1 MTKTVGKQWIFPVFR
16 RLYVE
21 MRSSADKKMSPGKDV
36 KCLWCIFFCACEKC
50 GKCVWSA
57 LYTNSEQTWKSYR
70 LFSFAILILAEQS
83 LYYNENRSFLFVLI
97 WHIVTVHS
105 VLERRILLLFA
116 DTFLCSF
123 HHISQFLVFSCDI
136 SIVFSLMRKH
146 TVCAVFNSL
155 FRIPEIPTAFLTQ
168 SI

>member
-1 MTKTVGKQWIFPVFR
+1 MVIEWEIIIFFIFQPWSMTKTVGKQWIFPVFR

-21 MRSSADKKMSPGKDV
+21 MQSSADKKMSPGKDV

-50 GKCVWSA
+50 GKCVWNA

-70 LFSFAILILAEQS
+70 LFSFAILILAEQA

-105 VLERRILLLFA
+105 VLSSNAFSSYLLILSFALFI
-116 DTFLCSF
+116 
-123 HHISQFLVFSCDI
+123 ISASSWYFPV
-136 SIVFSLMRKH
+136 
-146 TVCAVFNSL
+146 TY
-155 FRIPEIPTAFLTQ
+155 P
-168 SI
+168 

>member
-21 MRSSADKKMSPGKDV
+21 MQSSADKKMSPGKDV

-50 GKCVWSA
+50 EKCVWNA

-70 LFSFAILILAEQS
+70 LFSFAILILAEQA

-105 VLERRILLLFA
+105 VLSSNAFSSYLQILSFALFI
-116 DTFLCSF
+116 
-123 HHISQFLVFSCDI
+123 ISASSWYFPV
-136 SIVFSLMRKH
+136 
-146 TVCAVFNSL
+146 TY
-155 FRIPEIPTAFLTQ
+155 P
-168 SI
+168 

>member
-1 MTKTVGKQWIFPVFR
+1 MSFLFFNYDQWQKPSENSEFSLFR

-21 MRSSADKKMSPGKDV
+21 MQSSADKKMSPGKDV

-70 LFSFAILILAEQS
+70 LFSFAILILAEQA

-105 VLERRILLLFA
+105 VLSSDAFSSYLLILSFALFI
-116 DTFLCSF
+116 
-123 HHISQFLVFSCDI
+123 ISASSWYFPV
-136 SIVFSLMRKH
+136 
-146 TVCAVFNSL
+146 TY
-155 FRIPEIPTAFLTQ
+155 P
-168 SI
+168 

>member
-1 MTKTVGKQWIFPVFR
+1 MFFVFQPWSMTKTVGKQWIFPVFR

-21 MRSSADKKMSPGKDV
+21 MQSSADKKMSPRKDV

-50 GKCVWSA
+50 GKCVWNA

-70 LFSFAILILAEQS
+70 LFSFAILILAEQA

-105 VLERRILLLFA
+105 VLSSNAFSSYLLILSFALFI
-116 DTFLCSF
+116 
-123 HHISQFLVFSCDI
+123 ISASSWYFPV
-136 SIVFSLMRKH
+136 
-146 TVCAVFNSL
+146 TY
-155 FRIPEIPTAFLTQ
+155 P
-168 SI
+168 

>member
-21 MRSSADKKMSPGKDV
+21 MQSSADKKMSPGKDV
-36 KCLWCIFFCACEKC
+36 KCLWCIFFCTCEKC
-50 GKCVWSA
+50 GKCVWNA

-70 LFSFAILILAEQS
+70 LFSFAILILAEQA

-105 VLERRILLLFA
+105 VLSSDAFSSYLLILSFTLFI
-116 DTFLCSF
+116 
-123 HHISQFLVFSCDI
+123 ISASSWYFPV
-136 SIVFSLMRKH
+136 
-146 TVCAVFNSL
+146 TY
-155 FRIPEIPTAFLTQ
+155 P
-168 SI
+168 

>member
-21 MRSSADKKMSPGKDV
+21 MQNSADKKMSPGKDV

-97 WHIVTVHS
+97 WHIVTVQS
-105 VLERRILLLFA
+105 VLSSNAFSSYLLILSFALFI
-116 DTFLCSF
+116 
-123 HHISQFLVFSCDI
+123 ISASSWYFPV
-136 SIVFSLMRKH
+136 
-146 TVCAVFNSL
+146 TY
-155 FRIPEIPTAFLTQ
+155 P
-168 SI
+168 

>member
-21 MRSSADKKMSPGKDV
+21 MQSSVDKKMSPGKDV

-50 GKCVWSA
+50 GKCVWNA

-70 LFSFAILILAEQS
+70 LFSFAILILAEQA

-105 VLERRILLLFA
+105 VLSSNAFSSYLLILSFALFI
-116 DTFLCSF
+116 
-123 HHISQFLVFSCDI
+123 ISASSWYFPV
-136 SIVFSLMRKH
+136 
-146 TVCAVFNSL
+146 TY
-155 FRIPEIPTAFLTQ
+155 P
-168 SI
+168 

>member
-97 WHIVTVHS
+97 WHIVTVQS
-105 VLERRILLLFA
+105 VLSSNAFSSYLLILSFALFI
-116 DTFLCSF
+116 
-123 HHISQFLVFSCDI
+123 ISASSWYFS
-136 SIVFSLMRKH
+136 V
-146 TVCAVFNSL
+146 TY
-155 FRIPEIPTAFLTQ
+155 P
-168 SI
+168 

>member
-21 MRSSADKKMSPGKDV
+21 MQSSADKKMSPGKDV

-50 GKCVWSA
+50 GKCVWNA

-70 LFSFAILILAEQS
+70 LFSFAILILAEQA

-105 VLERRILLLFA
+105 VLSSDAFSSYLLILSFALFI
-116 DTFLCSF
+116 
-123 HHISQFLVFSCDI
+123 ISASSWYFPV
-136 SIVFSLMRKH
+136 
-146 TVCAVFNSL
+146 TY
-155 FRIPEIPTAFLTQ
+155 P
-168 SI
+168 